1 MTLFLMPTAASSL
14 YHPPYPLTDRAL
26 LYLPAHLH
34 IALQTILQLYRLF
47 LIPYCFRPFFIYFF
61 FFFLLLLLF
70 LLCGYSFN
78 RGKESRRFGVGSSE
92 NNLFLSFPFLF
103 LLNVSSID
111 ITLHCLY
118 SALFV
123 SLI

>member
-47 LIPYCFRPFFIYFF
+47 LIPYCIRAFFIYFF

-78 RGKESRRFGVGSSE
+78 RGKESRRFRGR
-92 NNLFLSFPFLF
+92 LFRKQPISLVPFPFSFNCLF
-103 LLNVSSID
+103 
-111 ITLHCLY
+111 Y
-118 SALFV
+118 
-123 SLI
+123 